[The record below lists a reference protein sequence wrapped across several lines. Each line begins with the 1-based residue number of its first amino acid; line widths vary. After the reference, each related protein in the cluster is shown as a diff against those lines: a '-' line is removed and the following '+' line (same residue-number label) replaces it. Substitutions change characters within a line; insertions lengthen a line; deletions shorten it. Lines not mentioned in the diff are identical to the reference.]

1 MDKNSTKLKCWV
13 CKVCDLPFKTKIPK
27 CVNVNCSEFKPRLKR
42 LPVPIDEKVIIE
54 LQGLIQARTQ
64 KRMSMAA
71 IVRFALEELLKTEA
85 ELAE

>member
-1 MDKNSTKLKCWV
+1 MKKIIDKLFECSLCNYYWV
-13 CKVCDLPFKTKIPK
+13 EGG
-27 CVNVNCSEFKPRLKR
+27 CSLEDCPQSIKPKPRLKR

>member
-1 MDKNSTKLKCWV
+1 MDKNFNRLKCWV
-13 CKVCDLPFKTKIPK
+13 CKVYYDRIPK
-27 CVNVNCSEFKPRLKR
+27 CENVNCSEFKPKLKR

-85 ELAE
+85 ELSE